1 MNTVLDKPAV
11 NTAVRDDAA
20 ALHNA
25 QIKERYERLR
35 NVEADQFAQ
44 FEQEAQ
50 AQPRASVLAPERPA
64 PRTSEQTP
72 SVTEYTRREE
82 DYAIFTPEALDRT
95 IERSATIAPTAP
107 VYAPPVQPMPVAV
120 VEPTA
125 TVETTAQYSL
135 SALAKKVLVAFACV
149 VVALLT
155 VIAINSYVI
164 TQKRIRVEK
173 LEQKRQQLE
182 EKNAEIQKRI
192 QQATNEDTIRAFIQE
207 NGMVQIG

>member
-11 NTAVRDDAA
+11 NTAVRDQAA

-44 FEQEAQ
+44 FEQDSQ

-82 DYAIFTPEALDRT
+82 DYAIFTPEALDRAM
-95 IERSATIAPTAP
+95 ERSVPTAP

-120 VEPTA
+120 VEPTVA
-125 TVETTAQYSL
+125 VERETQYSL
-135 SALAKKVLVAFACV
+135 SALAKKVLVAFA
-149 VVALLT
+149 
-155 VIAINSYVI
+155 
-164 TQKRIRVEK
+164 
-173 LEQKRQQLE
+173 
-182 EKNAEIQKRI
+182 
-192 QQATNEDTIRAFIQE
+192 
-207 NGMVQIG
+207 

>member
-1 MNTVLDKPAV
+1 MNTVLDKTAV
-11 NTAVRDDAA
+11 NTAVRDQAA

-44 FEQEAQ
+44 FEQEVQ

-82 DYAIFTPEALDRT
+82 DYAIFTPEALDRAM
-95 IERSATIAPTAP
+95 ERTAPTAP

-125 TVETTAQYSL
+125 TVETAAQYSL

-164 TQKRIRVEK
+164 TQKRIRLEK

-182 EKNAEIQKRI
+182 EKNGEIQKRI

-207 NGMVQIG
+207 NGMMQIG

>member
-11 NTAVRDDAA
+11 NTAVRDQAA

-44 FEQEAQ
+44 FEQDSQ

-82 DYAIFTPEALDRT
+82 DYAIFTPEALDRAM
-95 IERSATIAPTAP
+95 ERSVPTAP

-120 VEPTA
+120 VEPTVA
-125 TVETTAQYSL
+125 VERVAQYSL

-182 EKNAEIQKRI
+182 EKNQEIQKRI